1 MDDEKTKIQNYSVK
15 QPMGDGD
22 EPEVA
27 SYAGLRLNG
36 TAHENASVYETSD
49 GKGRKS
55 IERLILKLALQENLE
70 AMSRAVDD
78 YIERLR
84 EELAVLEIERDTLAS
99 DIEQLETDLRLIEA
113 RLISINEAID
123 RIEEGEE
130 LELDESTNKLK
141 DSNIEALISEYEKA
155 KGISVD
161 RSDAA
166 LLLAI
171 LRAEEERIEPEKIE
185 LEKRIRKET
194 ERLQEI
200 EGEIT
205 EHRDAI
211 SDAEKFKE
219 ELDRISAI
227 PDDVER
233 ERQMQE
239 LLENTP
245 KHLLSELA
253 EKGLIDPTEDLSAEN
268 RNNEDF
274 LSQLDFDADES
285 ETIAT
290 PSVPKPFG

>member
-1 MDDEKTKIQNYSVK
+1 VDDEKTKIQNYSVK
-15 QPMGDGD
+15 KLMGDGD
-22 EPEVA
+22 EPESA

-36 TAHENASVYETSD
+36 AAHENASSYETSD

-70 AMSRAVDD
+70 AMSKAVDD
-78 YIERLR
+78 YIEMLR
-84 EELAVLEIERDTLAS
+84 DELAVLEIERDTLAS
-99 DIEQLETDLRLIEA
+99 GIEQLENDLRLIEA
-113 RLISINEAID
+113 RLISINDAID
-123 RIEEGEE
+123 LIEEGEE
-130 LELDESTNKLK
+130 LELDGDENRLK
-141 DSNIEALISEYEKA
+141 DPNVEALISGYERA

-161 RSDAA
+161 RSDTA

-171 LRAEEERIEPEKIE
+171 LRAEEERIEPEKME
-185 LEKRIRKET
+185 LEKRVREEK

-200 EGEIT
+200 EDEIT

-227 PDDVER
+227 TDDVER

-239 LLENTP
+239 LIENTP

-253 EKGLIDPTEDLSAEN
+253 ENGLIEPAEDLSAEN

-274 LSQLDFDADES
+274 LSQLDLDADEP
-285 ETIAT
+285 ETIAS
-290 PSVPKPFG
+290 PPVPKPFG